1 MGELPPPFV
10 VLQDVVFGEPIE
22 ALAVDVLRRVEAE
35 PVDAEVQPELCDRLH
50 RATHAGIVE
59 IEVRHVAAEYALIP
73 EPFTGPAP
81 RGVPSVAPRP
91 WIRFDRVEPAPRRGG
106 GVDGLAKPGM

>member
-35 PVDAEVQPELCDRLH
+35 PVDAEVQPELGDRLH
-50 RATHAGIVE
+50 LATHAGIVE
-59 IEVRHVAAEYALIP
+59 IEVRHVAAEYALKIGRASCR
-73 EPFTGPAP
+73 ERGENA
-81 RGVPSVAPRP
+81 GVPVAANVRSVTA
-91 WIRFDRVEPAPRRGG
+91 WCQG
-106 GVDGLAKPGM
+106 GV